1 MKINEMIREKRKELC
16 LTQQQ
21 VADYLGVS
29 TPAVNKWEKGSTYPD
44 ITILPALA
52 RLLKTDLNTLLSFT
66 DDLTDMEVENFV
78 NELDQMVQQQGYDSA
93 FQLALDKIHA
103 YPTCEMLLYLVTAY
117 LDVALVLYNV
127 SERERYQPVLE
138 DFYVRLSTSNRPEIR
153 DIAMSMRIAYLFNR
167 EEFSQAEE
175 LINSLSAPQIDK
187 EQQFAALYMR
197 QKKYLNAEK
206 LWEHRILKAT
216 TEIQS
221 ALVNLLEIA
230 LEQQRDSDA
239 ELFADA
245 YMTVSQTFD
254 LPECMLYQAHLLIAM
269 HKQDSTRCLSILGK
283 MLPAMKAEWNPQDSR
298 FLRHASGSS
307 ITMLS
312 DRLLRSIQ
320 HDLLHSPEYAFLRAH
335 PQFDELIAAL
345 ADETKPQA

>member
-52 RLLKTDLNTLLSFT
+52 RLLKTDLNTLLSFS

-78 NELDQMVQQQGYDSA
+78 KELDQIVQQQGYDAA
-93 FQLALDKIHA
+93 FQQALDKIHA
-103 YPTCEMLLYLVTAY
+103 YPTCETLLYLVTAY
-117 LDVALVLYNV
+117 LDGALLLYNV
-127 SERERYQPVLE
+127 SERARYQAVLE
-138 DFYVRLSTSNRPEIR
+138 GFYVRLSTSSCTEIR
-153 DIAMSMRIAYLFNR
+153 DTAMSMRIAYLRNR
-167 EEFSQAEE
+167 GDFSQAED
-175 LINSLSAPQIDK
+175 LINSLPAPQVDK
-187 EQQFAALYMR
+187 EQQLAVLYMK
-197 QKKYLNAEK
+197 QKNYLDAEK
-206 LWEHRILKAT
+206 LWEHKILQAS
-216 TEIQS
+216 TEIQ
-221 ALVNLLEIA
+221 AVLINMMEIA

-245 YMTVSQTFD
+245 YATVSQTFD
-254 LPECMLYQAHLLIAM
+254 LPEWMPYQAHLLIAI
-269 HKQDSTRCLSILGK
+269 HKQDSARCLSILGK

-298 FLRHASGSS
+298 FFRHASGSS
-307 ITMLS
+307 ATALS
-312 DRLLRSIQ
+312 GRLLHVIQ

-345 ADETKPQA
+345 EDEMEPQA

>member
-66 DDLTDMEVENFV
+66 DDLTDIEVENFV
-78 NELDQMVQQQGYDSA
+78 NELDQIVQQQGYDVA

-103 YPTCEMLLYLVTAY
+103 YPTCEMLLYLATAY
-117 LDVALVLYNV
+117 LDGALVLYNV
-127 SERERYQPVLE
+127 SERERYQTVLE
-138 DFYVRLSTSNRPEIR
+138 DFYVRLSTSKRPEIR
-153 DIAMSMRIAYLFNR
+153 DVAMSMRIAYLRNR
-167 EEFSQAEE
+167 GDFSQAEE

-187 EQQFAALYMR
+187 EQQLAVLYTH
-197 QKKYLNAEK
+197 QKKYLDAEK

-216 TEIQS
+216 TEIQG
-221 ALVNLLEIA
+221 ALGNMLEIA
-230 LEQQRDSDA
+230 LEQQRNSDA
-239 ELFADA
+239 EQFADA
-245 YMTVSQTFD
+245 YMSLSQTFD
-254 LPECMLYQAHLLIAM
+254 LPAWMSHQAHLLIAI
-269 HKQDSTRCLSILGK
+269 HKQDSARCLSILSK

-298 FLRHASGSS
+298 FFRHASGSS
-307 ITMLS
+307 ATALS
-312 DRLLRSIQ
+312 SKLLHSIQ
-320 HDLLHSPEYAFLRAH
+320 HDLLHDKEYAFIRED

-345 ADETKPQA
+345 ADEIEPQP